1 MHRRL
6 RGAPLPSVS
15 LPACSAAPP
24 GRILE
29 KTLSP
34 STPGCPVPVLAGP
47 RGPAA
52 LGPTL
57 LSAGGQRRLLLA
69 GKDPLGG
76 SQVVQGQPCASGRT
90 DLLLL
95 GAEPRALSPAA
106 AAPSPQV
113 WRRPSA
119 PLSAVRQKMPLGS
132 HPPSR
137 DSRAEHPLGWSGWDV
152 YCSPGKKR
160 QVLWGSGP
168 TAPEEAGAQG
178 CAPSRRVPSG
188 VARAWTCTHGSPFGP
203 QPFPC

>member
-69 GKDPLGG
+69 GKGPLGG
-76 SQVVQGQPCASGRT
+76 GSQAARGQPCASVRT

-95 GAEPRALSPAA
+95 GAEPWELSPAA
-106 AAPSPQV
+106 AAPSPRV
-113 WRRPSA
+113 WARPSA
-119 PLSAVRQKMPLGS
+119 PLSAVRHKMPLGS

-137 DSRAEHPLGWSGWDV
+137 DGRAEHPLGWSGWVGRDAGLAVAMPV

-160 QVLWGSGP
+160 KVRWGSGP

-178 CAPSRRVPSG
+178 CAPS
-188 VARAWTCTHGSPFGP
+188 
-203 QPFPC
+203 